1 MRRNILIFIII
12 LTRIGLVPIFLLNI
26 TKTRKDECGLFGG
39 GFQLSRIAVPW
50 FLARSP
56 LLMGN
61 AEFLVPDIPLLEACG
76 WPPVARLFGG
86 RAGRG
91 ETLKI

>member
-1 MRRNILIFIII
+1 MLIYLNI
-12 LTRIGLVPIFLLNI
+12 LTRIDLVPIFLLNI

-50 FLARSP
+50 LLPRSP

-76 WPPVARLFGG
+76 WPPVACLFGG
-86 RAGRG
+86 CAGRG
-91 ETLKI
+91 ESLKT